1 MKKIILLII
10 TLLWMA
16 YWWRWYTCKIC
27 TTCGCQNKE
36 IPSDAPIIPENGF
49 LLFTKGDTIAQV
61 QPGWAQYRDSI
72 LFSLSPNQYLNIE
85 GQYTASEPNISTLE
99 NMGLARANEI
109 RKLFPDS
116 LFSKIKLT
124 SLLIPERP
132 TMNGLPFV
140 ANSFSITTQSEKIEQ
155 IGDKSIVYFNYN
167 SDQRI
172 KDQEIE
178 TYLSNLAA
186 NNKNNRSSFV
196 ITGHTDNTGDPRE
209 NMKLGLKRAETIKSY
224 LMSKGIAAERII
236 TKSLG
241 DTVPLADNNTPEGRK
256 KNRRTEIDLLNKQ

>member
-1 MKKIILLII
+1 MKKIILLIV
-10 TLLWMA
+10 TLLWLA

-36 IPSDAPIIPENGF
+36 ILSATPLIPENGL
-49 LLFTKGDTIAQV
+49 LLFHKGDTTAQV
-61 QPGWAQYRDSI
+61 QPGWAQYRDSMI
-72 LFSLSPNQYLNIE
+72 FSMSPNQHLIIE
-85 GQYTASEPNISTLE
+85 GQYVASEPNISNFE

-109 RKLFPDS
+109 RRLFPDS
-116 LFSKIKLT
+116 LFSKIKLN
-124 SLLIPERP
+124 SLLVPERP
-132 TMNGLPFV
+132 TMDGLPFV
-140 ANSFSITTQSEKIEQ
+140 ANSFSIASPSEKIEQ
-155 IGDKSIVYFNYN
+155 IGDKSIVYFNTN

-172 KDQEIE
+172 KDEEIE

-196 ITGHTDNTGDPRE
+196 ITGHTDNSGDPRE
-209 NMKLGLKRAETIKSY
+209 NLKLGLKRAETIKSY